1 MASVELHQLQD
12 MQALEEE
19 KSKLEG
25 FCEKGLKN
33 VRWHKTSFQKIKI
46 KILIFYQAM
55 TQERRRYGF
64 ILERQCVL
72 AKHVLSYHSLG
83 SAALQRNMDDWKDVA
98 RSRDILPDNVQLAF
112 ANKLQVTSL
121 ILFWTKFNAKFSI
134 DILANGILARKGNL
148 LHAQDVNFHR
158 RLGRQLLDGVWPA
171 QGQEFGRAV
180 LRKGWLGSR
189 VDCLPHFKTA
199 TDQV

>member
-33 VRWHKTSFQKIKI
+33 VRWHKISFHQIKI

-121 ILFWTKFNAKFSI
+121 ILFWTKFNAKYSI
-134 DILANGILARKGNL
+134 DIFSKWHIGQKRK
-148 LHAQDVNFHR
+148 FTPCP
-158 RLGRQLLDGVWPA
+158 GRQFPQKTWTTAARWCLACTRPRVWTRSA
-171 QGQEFGRAV
+171 S
-180 LRKGWLGSR
+180 KR
-189 VDCLPHFKTA
+189 VA
-199 TDQV
+199 R